1 MSTINSVQVAVDSL
15 RAAFDK
21 HVAEDRV
28 VYERTEAM
36 QHEISNIN
44 TRLKVQEEHTV
55 LLKQVQ
61 ATVDGY
67 EIKIKHFISFL
78 KWVATITAMVL
89 ASVISALIISH
100 THP

>member
-21 HVAEDRV
+21 HVAEDRI

-61 ATVDGY
+61 ETVNGY
-67 EIKIKHFISFL
+67 ETRIKNFLAFL
-78 KWVATITAMVL
+78 KWLATIIGMIL
-89 ASVISALIISH
+89 ASVISAFIISH
-100 THP
+100 H

>member
-67 EIKIKHFISFL
+67 EARIKNFLAFL
-78 KWVATITAMVL
+78 KWLVTIIGMIL

-100 THP
+100 

>member
-21 HVAEDRV
+21 HVAEDRI

-44 TRLKVQEEHTV
+44 TRLKVQEEHTI

-61 ATVDGY
+61 QTVNDY
-67 EIKIKHFISFL
+67 EARIKNFLAFL
-78 KWVATITAMVL
+78 KWLATIIGMIL
-89 ASVISALIISH
+89 ASVISAFIISH
-100 THP
+100 H